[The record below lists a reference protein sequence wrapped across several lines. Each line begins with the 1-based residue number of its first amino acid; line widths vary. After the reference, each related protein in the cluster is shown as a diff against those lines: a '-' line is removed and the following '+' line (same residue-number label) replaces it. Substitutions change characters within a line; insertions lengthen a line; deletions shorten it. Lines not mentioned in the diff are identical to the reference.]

1 MKADSEKVE
10 VSKNKGPSDLSPV
23 LGQALGRLPVKLLF
37 YIFVIYLILSSD
49 VFVKRVLYYFKGATN
64 ELGSATTT
72 YGTIITGILLVIF
85 VAIIDVMIKQKII

>member
-23 LGQALGRLPVKLLF
+23 LGQALGKVQVKLLF
-37 YIFVIYLILSSD
+37 YMFIIFLILSSD
-49 VFVKRVLYYFKGATN
+49 VFVRRVLYYFKGATN
-64 ELGSATTT
+64 EMGTATTT

-85 VAIIDVMIKQKII
+85 VAIIDIMIKQKII